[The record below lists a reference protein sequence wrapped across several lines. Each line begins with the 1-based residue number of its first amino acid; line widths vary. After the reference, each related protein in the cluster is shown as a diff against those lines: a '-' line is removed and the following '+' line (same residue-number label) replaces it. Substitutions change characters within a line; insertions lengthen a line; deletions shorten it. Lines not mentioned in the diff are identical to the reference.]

1 MDKRARSLIIK
12 LFLISLAVIMVFL
25 IAGNILGLDS
35 NNVKEYNSETKTI
48 TIKNSELEELGQR
61 TLNTPLVYNVM
72 IGKDRKVAEFTIEN
86 EKEAEN
92 IG

>member
-48 TIKNSELEELGQR
+48 TIKNSELE
-61 TLNTPLVYNVM
+61 
-72 IGKDRKVAEFTIEN
+72 N